1 MLLYQSG
8 DTSATTGGEQESLKT
23 RWKGVQMN
31 FQNTLNALSE
41 GIVIVNRQGKIL
53 FFNKAYERFINC
65 PLSEAKGKDLSSL
78 RPGALMPKK
87 IEAGETVTCTL
98 RKEDQQEYFASIYPI
113 YEEGEITGGISIVTF
128 LDKAEYFSKTMESL
142 KQKES
147 YLKKRMTSTNGTH
160 YTFDDIIF
168 GSEISAKCIE
178 SAKRIAH
185 TDASVLLQGE
195 SGCGKEVFAQSIHN
209 ESSRCEY
216 PFIAVNCAALNKDI
230 LESEL
235 FGYVSGAFTGAK
247 KEGKVGLFEAAEH
260 GTIFLDEIS
269 EMDLEL
275 QAKLLRTLQER
286 KIRRLGSTKE
296 IDIDVRV
303 ISACNV
309 NLLKYIEEN
318 RFRMDLYY
326 RLAVLP
332 LQILP
337 LRDRKEDLKPLVT
350 AHLKKVS
357 IQKKQ
362 IIAISDETMDILYQ
376 YDWPGNVR
384 ELYNVLE
391 YAALLCQSSQIEPS
405 DLPATVL
412 KTDSSFSQELTLAE
426 RVKQFERQEICKL
439 LDVFGHTV
447 EGKKKAAKQLG
458 ISLASLY
465 NKLQG

>member
-1 MLLYQSG
+1 MARS
-8 DTSATTGGEQESLKT
+8 
-23 RWKGVQMN
+23 
-31 FQNTLNALSE
+31 
-41 GIVIVNRQGKIL
+41 
-53 FFNKAYERFINC
+53 
-65 PLSEAKGKDLSSL
+65 
-78 RPGALMPKK
+78 
-87 IEAGETVTCTL
+87 
-98 RKEDQQEYFASIYPI
+98 
-113 YEEGEITGGISIVTF
+113 
-128 LDKAEYFSKTMESL
+128 
-142 KQKES
+142 
-147 YLKKRMTSTNGTH
+147 
-160 YTFDDIIF
+160 
-168 GSEISAKCIE
+168 
-178 SAKRIAH
+178 
-185 TDASVLLQGE
+185 
-195 SGCGKEVFAQSIHN
+195 
-209 ESSRCEY
+209 
-216 PFIAVNCAALNKDI
+216 
-230 LESEL
+230 
-235 FGYVSGAFTGAK
+235 
-247 KEGKVGLFEAAEH
+247 
-260 GTIFLDEIS
+260 FLDEIS

-286 KIRRLGSTKE
+286 KIRRLGSTEE